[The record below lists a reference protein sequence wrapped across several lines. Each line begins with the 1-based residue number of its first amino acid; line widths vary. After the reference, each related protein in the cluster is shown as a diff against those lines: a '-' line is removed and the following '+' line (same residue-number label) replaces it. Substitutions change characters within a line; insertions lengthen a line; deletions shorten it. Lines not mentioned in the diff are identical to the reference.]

1 MTKNNRIAFL
11 NDVLL
16 NSLSFFIYILGQQL
30 LFMPL
35 MGKWLTEGI
44 YANFIIFISVF
55 AILSNSLGNELGI
68 VSQIIEQKV
77 NFQKILHFIAFISFC
92 VTVIILYYLNFNFLD
107 TVFLSLSVFLANYRL
122 FYSGYFRKNSLFRN
136 VLVINI
142 LYLIGICFGLAV
154 YRLTYLIWSPLLLA
168 ELISLIYIFCY
179 QNKLEEDNI
188 PISKENVKTFLNFSL
203 ISFLNNLITYLD
215 KIIIYPILGP
225 TAVSIYYSTASMSKV
240 VNLVTNPL
248 HGVLLN
254 WIKNDG
260 NRNNIIKKFI
270 VATMPIIVISSII
283 SIPITYFAMKL
294 LYSQFLPQG
303 NQLIVPVSLALGIS
317 IGTSLLKSV
326 LLKFI
331 DSKIVLRIFIF
342 YFLSFVILAYVSS
355 NLFGLVGFSYSVFI
369 SKCILLIGF
378 ISPLIKLKEAKG

>member
-107 TVFLSLSVFLANYRL
+107 TVLLSLSVFLANYRL

-168 ELISLIYIFCY
+168 E
-179 QNKLEEDNI
+179 
-188 PISKENVKTFLNFSL
+188 
-203 ISFLNNLITYLD
+203 
-215 KIIIYPILGP
+215 
-225 TAVSIYYSTASMSKV
+225 
-240 VNLVTNPL
+240 
-248 HGVLLN
+248 
-254 WIKNDG
+254 
-260 NRNNIIKKFI
+260 
-270 VATMPIIVISSII
+270 
-283 SIPITYFAMKL
+283 
-294 LYSQFLPQG
+294 
-303 NQLIVPVSLALGIS
+303 
-317 IGTSLLKSV
+317 
-326 LLKFI
+326 
-331 DSKIVLRIFIF
+331 
-342 YFLSFVILAYVSS
+342 
-355 NLFGLVGFSYSVFI
+355 
-369 SKCILLIGF
+369 
-378 ISPLIKLKEAKG
+378 